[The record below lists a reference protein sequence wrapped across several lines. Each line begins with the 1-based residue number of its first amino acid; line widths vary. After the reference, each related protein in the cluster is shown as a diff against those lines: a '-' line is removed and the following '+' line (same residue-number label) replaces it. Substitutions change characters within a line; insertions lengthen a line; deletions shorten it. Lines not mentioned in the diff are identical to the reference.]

1 MRKVRIPQPYARELK
16 KEIKKNQRN
25 IETQDEDDKEDYW
38 QDSDIELESDEE

>member
-25 IETQDEDDKEDYW
+25 IETQGRRLIKE
-38 QDSDIELESDEE
+38 LVNRAFKN